1 MKTKSEGI
9 QLGSLP
15 QLPTPVRT
23 DIPLYV
29 QVYDVLYALIRS
41 GQACPGDIL
50 PGENALAT
58 HFGVSRGTIRQAIQY
73 LEEDGLLSKHQ
84 GRGSEI
90 SDRSSHQDGGLQNTC
105 DVCREFCT
113 VPITRIDVTWTISG
127 AGSWLSDQL
136 SLPKGSLMVNFDI
149 MFFSGEESIAL
160 SQRLI
165 PAVWLERCSVD
176 PNSAEEM
183 KAFAIDTVPKLVCR
197 ARAEMMI
204 HTQELSGLSRSAEI
218 PYFSISEISYDSED
232 RAVGHLKNY
241 LRSDCHR
248 LYLRRRNGP
257 R

>member
-1 MKTKSEGI
+1 MKTKSDGI
-9 QLGSLP
+9 SLESLP

-41 GQACPGDIL
+41 GQARPGDVL
-50 PGENALAT
+50 PGENALAA

-90 SDRSSHQDGGLQNTC
+90 SDHTDRQDGGLQNTG

-113 VPITRIDVTWTISG
+113 VPIIKTDVTWTISG
-127 AGSWLSDQL
+127 TGSWLSDQL
-136 SLPKGSLMVNFDI
+136 HMPKGSLMVNFDVT
-149 MFFSGEESIAL
+149 FFGVEGSIAL

-176 PNSAEEM
+176 PNSVEEM
-183 KAFAIDTVPKLVCR
+183 HAFAVDTVPQLVCKV
-197 ARAEMMI
+197 RAEMMV
-204 HTQELSGLSRSAEI
+204 HTQEIHGVSHSGEI
-218 PYFSISEISYDSED
+218 PCFSISEIAYDNED

-241 LRSDCHR
+241 LRSDCYR
-248 LYLRRRNGP
+248 LYLRRWNGS